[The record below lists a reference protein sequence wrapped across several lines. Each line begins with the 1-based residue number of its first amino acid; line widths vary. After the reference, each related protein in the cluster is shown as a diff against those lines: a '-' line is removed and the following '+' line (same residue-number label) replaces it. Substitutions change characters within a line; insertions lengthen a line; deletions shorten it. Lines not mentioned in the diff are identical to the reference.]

1 MSTEEATGVGGGAGL
16 TEDTPAAPQEAV
28 GVKEVEPSIKVFRF
42 VGDVAHANVRF
53 NCQITFLKGSFMVW
67 VGPATSPA
75 TLANL
80 TLSVPT
86 RFSKVP
92 STASVIQDPSSS
104 DANDRC
110 DQFSQKLSQA
120 LAAPVFATYTL
131 GELPGVADA
140 VTVQVLKKIREVSDK
155 IDAAS
160 KSL

>member
-1 MSTEEATGVGGGAGL
+1 MGGCGWPNSERAWDMSTEEATGVGGGAGL

-80 TLSVPT
+80 VRSLDYVWLKILCCFFACFSV
-86 RFSKVP
+86 FSNGRPDHVC
-92 STASVIQDPSSS
+92 SLHACSL
-104 DANDRC
+104 A
-110 DQFSQKLSQA
+110 FS
-120 LAAPVFATYTL
+120 
-131 GELPGVADA
+131 
-140 VTVQVLKKIREVSDK
+140 
-155 IDAAS
+155 
-160 KSL
+160 